1 MNGAWIGHLYGVSI
15 LVLMTLFLGI
25 WAWAWSR
32 YNKKTFDAAARLPLE
47 QDHPADER
55 ASQEARP

>member
-1 MNGAWIGHLYGVSI
+1 MNSAWIGHLYGVSI

-32 YNKKTFDAAARLPLE
+32 HNKKTFDAAARLPLE
-47 QDHPADER
+47 ADRRVNER

>member
-1 MNGAWIGHLYGVSI
+1 MTASWVGHLYGVSI

-32 YNKKTFDAAARLPLE
+32 HNKQTFDAAARLPLE
-47 QDHPADER
+47 PDHRVNDP
-55 ASQEARP
+55 ASQEAQP